1 MKLIRRLIK
10 DKRGIAAVEFAL
22 VLPVL
27 LLLIFGII
35 EMGTAWYYRQMMV
48 NASREGARLGAL
60 SATGGTTDVASHVS
74 TILTESGFPAQFSVS
89 ATGVGGSPGTLVTV
103 QVDSNYNFPV
113 LSSLVPAIG
122 SVTLQAVTVMRHE

>member
-1 MKLIRRLIK
+1 MIRIRRLVK

-35 EMGTAWYYRQMMV
+35 EMGSAWYYRQMMV

-60 SATGGTTDVASHVS
+60 SSTTGTSDVTSHVS
-74 TILTESGFPAQFSVS
+74 NILTEAGFPGSFSVS
-89 ATGVGGSPGTLVTV
+89 ASGVGGSTGTLVTV
-103 QVDSNYNFPV
+103 QVDSDYEFPV
-113 LSSLVPAIG
+113 LSALIPAIG